1 MSDWW
6 WVIAIVGLAAV
17 AVLYLRARG
26 NTNRGG
32 SADRPDGAR
41 ARPDF
46 AQDREDSRLAGM
58 SAEDRAWED
67 ASRRTDRETRETRAR
82 DADGPAGRGGA

>member
-6 WVIAIVGLAAV
+6 YVIAIVGLAAV
-17 AVLYLRARG
+17 GVLYLRARRTG
-26 NTNRGG
+26 AGG
-32 SADRPDGAR
+32 GRNDGPDGAR

-46 AQDREDSRLAGM
+46 TQDREDSRLSGM

-67 ASRRTDRETRETRAR
+67 ASLRTNRETRER
-82 DADGPAGRGGA
+82 DAAGPGGRGEA

>member
-6 WVIAIVGLAAV
+6 YVIAIVALAAV
-17 AVLYLRARG
+17 GVLYLRAHRTG
-26 NTNRGG
+26 TGGG
-32 SADRPDGAR
+32 SNDRPDSAR

-46 AQDREDSRLAGM
+46 TQDREDSRLSGM

-67 ASRRTDRETRETRAR
+67 ASLRTNRETRGR
-82 DADGPAGRGGA
+82 DAESPGGRGEA

>member
-6 WVIAIVGLAAV
+6 YVIAIVGLAAV
-17 AVLYLRARG
+17 GVLYLRARRTG
-26 NTNRGG
+26 TGG
-32 SADRPDGAR
+32 GGTDRSDGAR

-46 AQDREDSRLAGM
+46 TQDREDSRLSGM

-67 ASRRTDRETRETRAR
+67 ASLRTNRETRER
-82 DADGPAGRGGA
+82 DAESPGGRGEA